1 MEFLRTIFKI
11 FDNLE
16 LETEEKKPKKLTRT
30 YIFVEKVPHIYCS
43 IWIFYVKFSLKKKMS
58 QKKSR
63 CSLSFLMRG
72 FLCRRPLYAIFWT
85 GIWLVLIFGPK
96 FPEIFGKKSCKAS
109 SNKFAVWLGY
119 SLWR

>member
-43 IWIFYVKFSLKKKMS
+43 IWIFYVKFSLKKKVP
-58 QKKSR
+58 KKKPMFFV
-63 CSLSFLMRG
+63 FLN
-72 FLCRRPLYAIFWT
+72 AWIFM
-85 GIWLVLIFGPK
+85 
-96 FPEIFGKKSCKAS
+96 
-109 SNKFAVWLGY
+109 
-119 SLWR
+119 